1 MFWKRVAL
9 AAALAGTLAA
19 APFSGAQA
27 QWRRHWH
34 HGPGVW
40 PFVAGAAVLG
50 TAAAL
55 TAPYWARPY
64 YYPPPPVYYAPPPPP
79 AVYYYPGYSVG
90 YRYW

>member
-1 MFWKRVAL
+1 MYWKRFALALAL
-9 AAALAGTLAA
+9 AATLAA
-19 APFSGAQA
+19 APFSAAQA
-27 QWRRHWH
+27 QWRHWH
-34 HGPGVW
+34 HRGPGIW

-64 YYPPPPVYYAPPPPP
+64 YYPPPVYYAPPPP
-79 AVYYYPGYSVG
+79 AVYYYPGYSVA

>member
-1 MFWKRVAL
+1 MFWKRIAL
-9 AAALAGTLAA
+9 AAALSGTLAA
-19 APFSGAQA
+19 APLSGAQA
-27 QWRRHWH
+27 QWRRGWH

-55 TAPYWARPY
+55 SAPYWARPY
-64 YYPPPPVYYAPPPPP
+64 YYYPPPVYYAPPPPP
-79 AVYYYPGYSVG
+79 VYYYPGYVVG